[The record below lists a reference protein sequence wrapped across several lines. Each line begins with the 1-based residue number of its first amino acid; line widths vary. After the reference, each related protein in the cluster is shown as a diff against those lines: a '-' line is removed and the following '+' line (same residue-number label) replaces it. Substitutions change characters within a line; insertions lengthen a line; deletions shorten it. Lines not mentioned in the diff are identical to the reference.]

1 MSTNSCDILTLYL
14 VWMYGIAVFIGINH
28 CKRHRH
34 SVSNKCD
41 GYCVSSDVR
50 ESVHGRHPWLW
61 ESEDRRIQIQIPWH
75 FRKKRCLFFFFSKRL
90 PSWDVAN
97 DLNVVRRIQREGV
110 GHTCSYNHLRGK
122 DKTMKYN
129 LITSLRENPQHS
141 KIQMTNRK
149 DLHRD
154 WCTKALSVTH
164 VDFFNYHQ
172 NSQTHHGDQQ
182 LRHVGVRQVLHHW
195 R

>member
-1 MSTNSCDILTLYL
+1 M
-14 VWMYGIAVFIGINH
+14 
-28 CKRHRH
+28 
-34 SVSNKCD
+34 
-41 GYCVSSDVR
+41 
-50 ESVHGRHPWLW
+50 
-61 ESEDRRIQIQIPWH
+61 
-75 FRKKRCLFFFFSKRL
+75 
-90 PSWDVAN
+90 AN

-110 GHTCSYNHLRGK
+110 GHTCSNHHLRRK
-122 DKTMKYN
+122 ETMNYN

-182 LRHVGVRQVLHHW
+182 LRHVGVRQVLHH
-195 R
+195 